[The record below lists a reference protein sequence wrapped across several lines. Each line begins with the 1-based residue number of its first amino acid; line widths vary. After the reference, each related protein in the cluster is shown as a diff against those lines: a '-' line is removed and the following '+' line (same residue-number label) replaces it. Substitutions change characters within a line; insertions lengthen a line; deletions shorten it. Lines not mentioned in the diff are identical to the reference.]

1 MAAEADRLVKRL
13 KVVGISREEIGEATV
28 SLPCEACKQ
37 VGVSFRM
44 DEQPEV
50 RCETCNEVAP
60 LEDWLD
66 WIERER
72 LAPAAA
78 TRRAAAGESISD
90 KVTYLHNSGPLAH
103 DVAEPEPEPRAAAAE
118 ALPRV
123 DEPAQSRDD
132 EPHRSVGETLI
143 ILLLSLVFVGAGLL
157 ATAMS
162 AFANFQAFGAMVDD
176 PLQSRVWA
184 WTGIIASVCSFGGFT
199 FVYWHGAGARMKEA
213 ARTFVFALAG
223 AATSLVGTQMYMQ
236 NTAGEKAQAASAA
249 GARAGVLEA
258 QIDDWRADLEGI
270 PDDVRSIAGL
280 EAYISEVER
289 VGRTDEKPY
298 RDALDELGQARRRAD
313 LQTRIEDARGE
324 LADLSV
330 AALAA
335 NEPTA
340 RRGPLMHW
348 FFAGMLE
355 VFSSQ
360 ATSIGFVALM
370 ILAGRRRRKPGA
382 AGPEV

>member
-1 MAAEADRLVKRL
+1 MDATANQFLQRL
-13 KVVGISREEIGEATV
+13 KAIGVPREAIGEDSV
-28 SLPCEACKQ
+28 RKPCKVCGHS
-37 VGVSFRM
+37 GVVISM
-44 DEQPEV
+44 EDQPGV
-50 RCETCNEVAP
+50 RCDACSETVP
-60 LEDWLD
+60 LGDWLD
-66 WIERER
+66 WIEGER
-72 LAPAAA
+72 LTAAAATGRAVAGGRDDRARTNIAYPDFGGGAHEAQPAAA
-78 TRRAAAGESISD
+78 ADAEPDKPAAA
-90 KVTYLHNSGPLAH
+90 
-103 DVAEPEPEPRAAAAE
+103 
-118 ALPRV
+118 
-123 DEPAQSRDD
+123 
-132 EPHRSVGETLI
+132 PHRSVGETLI
-143 ILLLSLVFVGAGLL
+143 ILLLSFVFLGAGLL

-213 ARTFVFALAG
+213 ARTLVFALAG

-236 NTAGEKAQAASAA
+236 NTAGAKAQAAEAA

-258 QIDDWRADLEGI
+258 QIEDWRAELEGI
-270 PDDVRSIAGL
+270 PGEVRSVEGL

-289 VGRTDEKPY
+289 VGRTHEKPY

-313 LQTRIEDARGE
+313 LQARIEDARGE
-324 LADLSV
+324 LAELSV

-335 NEPTA
+335 SQPA
-340 RRGPLMHW
+340 AQRGPLMHW

-370 ILAGRRRRKPGA
+370 ILAGRRRQ
-382 AGPEV
+382 PELVS

>member
-13 KVVGISREEIGEATV
+13 KAVGVSSEEIGEKTV

-78 TRRAAAGESISD
+78 MRFAASGGSRSGNVTVLHQKTALAQEDAPDMTPAPLPVAGPPD
-90 KVTYLHNSGPLAH
+90 
-103 DVAEPEPEPRAAAAE
+103 AA
-118 ALPRV
+118 R
-123 DEPAQSRDD
+123 PASEH

-143 ILLLSLVFVGAGLL
+143 IVLLSLVFIAAGLL
-157 ATAMS
+157 ATGMS

-199 FVYWHGAGARMKEA
+199 FVYWHGAGARRKEA

-258 QIDDWRADLEGI
+258 QIGDWRADLEGI
-270 PDDVRSIAGL
+270 PDNVRSIAGL

-289 VGRTDEKPY
+289 VGRTNEKPY

-313 LQTRIEDARGE
+313 LQSRIEDARGE

-330 AALAA
+330 AALAG

-382 AGPEV
+382 AGPGT

>member
-13 KVVGISREEIGEATV
+13 KAVGISREDIGEASV
-28 SLPCEACKQ
+28 SLPCKACNQ
-37 VGVSFRM
+37 TGVSFRM
-44 DEQPEV
+44 NEQPEV
-50 RCETCNEVAP
+50 CCDTCHEVTP
-60 LEDWLD
+60 LEDWLN

-78 TRRAAAGESISD
+78 MGFAASGARGSN
-90 KVTYLHNSGPLAH
+90 VTVLHQKAAFP
-103 DVAEPEPEPRAAAAE
+103 DEAEPERAPEPAVLPPSVSVAPAPDSEE
-118 ALPRV
+118 A
-123 DEPAQSRDD
+123 
-132 EPHRSVGETLI
+132 PHRSLGETLI
-143 ILLLSLVFVGAGLL
+143 ILLLSLVFIAAGLL

-258 QIDDWRADLEGI
+258 QIGDWRADLEGI

-289 VGRTDEKPY
+289 VGRTNEKPY

-313 LQTRIEDARGE
+313 LQTRIEGAREE
-324 LADLSV
+324 LAELSV
-330 AALAA
+330 AALAG
-335 NEPTA
+335 NEPAA

-370 ILAGRRRRKPGA
+370 ILAGRRRRKPDA
-382 AGPEV
+382 ASQPES